1 MIVFLD
7 TEQKTITICDKTVKV
22 YPFAMLNVIKK
33 ELLGKEVI
41 YVSETVLTDGDSVV
55 DLISQYVEEDNGF
68 TDDGDGE
75 LYLRTTTKQKHSV
88 GYNGKKIFF
97 GGMYD
102 MKPISLLPKGFVENC
117 RTITEGIRDGIF
129 EIVTEKQK
137 FYIDQDKVNEEN
149 EKEQKLL
156 QEDKSERFGSV
167 DNPIEIDLN
176 KTISFKKTK
185 K

>member
-7 TEQKTITICDKTVKV
+7 TEQKTVTICDKTVKT
-22 YPFAMLNVIKK
+22 YPFSMINVIKK

-55 DLISQYVEEDNGF
+55 DLVSQYADEDNGF
-68 TDDGDGE
+68 IDDEGGE
-75 LYLRTTTKQKHSV
+75 IYLRTTGKQKHSV
-88 GYNGKKIFF
+88 AYSGKKIFF
-97 GGMYD
+97 AGMYD
-102 MKPISLLPKGFVENC
+102 MKPVSSLPKGFIENC

-137 FYIDQDKVNEEN
+137 FYIEQDRINESN
-149 EKEQKLL
+149 EKEQKL
-156 QEDKSERFGSV
+156 QEDKTEKFGSV

-176 KTISFKKTK
+176 KTISFKKNK

>member
-22 YPFAMLNVIKK
+22 YPFTMLNVIKK

-55 DLISQYVEEDNGF
+55 DLVSQYVDEDNGF
-68 TDDGDGE
+68 ADADGD
-75 LYLRTTTKQKHSV
+75 LYLRTTIKQKHSV
-88 GYNGKKIFF
+88 AFNGKKIFF
-97 GGMYD
+97 SGMYD
-102 MKPISLLPKGFVENC
+102 MKPVSLLPKGFVENC
-117 RTITEGIRDGIF
+117 RTITEGIRDGLF

-137 FYIDQDKVNEEN
+137 FYIEQDRINEEN

-156 QEDKSERFGSV
+156 QEDKSERSGSV

>member
-1 MIVFLD
+1 MV
-7 TEQKTITICDKTVKV
+7 EVK
-22 YPFAMLNVIKK
+22 KD
-33 ELLGKEVI
+33 EG
-41 YVSETVLTDGDSVV
+41 
-55 DLISQYVEEDNGF
+55 
-68 TDDGDGE
+68 
-75 LYLRTTTKQKHSV
+75 
-88 GYNGKKIFF
+88 
-97 GGMYD
+97 
-102 MKPISLLPKGFVENC
+102 ENC

-137 FYIDQDKVNEEN
+137 FYIEQDKVNEEN